1 MRGYHLDVAEKLL
14 IVGGAM
20 TFIVITFSIMT
31 LSIMDLI
38 SLLNIS
44 GTRHKH

>member
-1 MRGYHLDVAEKLL
+1 MIGYHLDVAEKLL
-14 IVGGAM
+14 IVVGAM
-20 TFIVITFSIMT
+20 TFIVITFCIMT

-44 GTRHKH
+44 GTRHKQ